1 MAKMATAAASGARLK
16 NRAIYQAAG
25 ADAFGWFRSA
35 TGVALGTPVSGIA
48 IHSSRKAANPQPAKN
63 PNAAENPALSTIKP
77 AIELLSAAPSPQDAD
92 AAPCARLYRPVPRVR
107 SAMTIKN
114 SAPKIPA
121 AIPSSTWI
129 DTRAYGFWVS
139 V

>member
-1 MAKMATAAASGARLK
+1 MLQR
-16 NRAIYQAAG
+16 AG
-25 ADAFGWFRSA
+25 ALIGFLAGSVLRIRRA
-35 TGVALGTPVSGIA
+35 HVEVAVRRAGID
-48 IHSSRKAANPQPAKN
+48 RPAQV
-63 PNAAENPALSTIKP
+63 ARAMYASLVCGFWYVELFEIFCRALSTMKP

-107 SAMTIKN
+107 SAITMKN

-121 AIPSSTWI
+121 PIPSSTCI

>member
-1 MAKMATAAASGARLK
+1 MAIAAASGTRLK
-16 NRAIYQAAG
+16 NRAISQPAG
-25 ADAFGWFRSA
+25 AGVFGWFRFA
-35 TGVALGTPVSGIA
+35 MGITLGSPVSGIA
-48 IHSSRKAANPQPAKN
+48 IHSSSKAANAQPAKDR
-63 PNAAENPALSTIKP
+63 NAAENPALSTLKP

-114 SAPKIPA
+114 NAPKIPA
-121 AIPSSTWI
+121 LIPSSTWI
-129 DTRAYGFWVS
+129 DTRAYGFCVS

>member
-1 MAKMATAAASGARLK
+1 MAIAAASGTRPRS
-16 NRAIYQAAG
+16 RAISQPAVAG
-25 ADAFGWFRSA
+25 ALGWFRSA
-35 TGVALGTPVSGIA
+35 TDVALGSPVSGIA
-48 IHSSRKAANPQPAKN
+48 IHSSRKAANAQPAN
-63 PNAAENPALSTIKP
+63 NANAAENPALSTINP

-121 AIPSSTWI
+121 PIHSRPWTE
-129 DTRAYGFWVS
+129 TRAYGHLVI